1 MSKFTRRN
9 FLKASG
15 AAVAAASA
23 MSVSPF
29 AIGGASK
36 KVVVVGGGMGGA
48 VAGKYIRMM
57 DSSIEVTLIEANK
70 DYYTCFMSNEVI
82 GGVRDINDI
91 KFGYTGLGKH
101 GVKVVHA
108 MATGIDADKR
118 VVKTSA
124 GDFGYDRCIVA
135 PGIDFKY
142 DGIEGYDAKVAETIP
157 HAWKAGAQTVTLRKQ
172 LEDMKDGGTVC
183 ICPPP
188 NPFRCPPG
196 PYERA
201 SQIAMYLKSKKPK
214 SKIIMLDPKP
224 KFSKFGLF
232 QAGWTRHYGYKG
244 QNQSGG
250 MIEWYGTPSGSDDNV
265 LQSVDAKTKTVTTGF
280 NEVKADVLNVI
291 PAQTAGKIAK
301 AAGLTNDKGWCP
313 VNGKTFEST
322 IHKNIH
328 VVGDAAI
335 ASPLPKSG
343 YAANSEGKVA
353 AAAVVALLNGGKAPT
368 PTYVNTCYSVINES
382 NGVYDGI
389 SVAKV
394 YAWDEKNGKI
404 IGVDGSGGLTPGY
417 ADTTDEMRAREVKYA
432 HSWFENITVD
442 TFG

>member
-9 FLKASG
+9 FLKVSGG
-15 AAVAAASA
+15 AAVAASA
-23 MSVSPF
+23 MSISPF
-29 AIGGASK
+29 AIGGAGK

-48 VAGKYIRMM
+48 VAAKYIRMM

-91 KFGYTGLGKH
+91 KFGYTGLAKH
-101 GVKVVHA
+101 GVKVVHG
-108 MATGIDADKR
+108 MATGIDAAKR
-118 VVKTSA
+118 VVKTDQ
-124 GDFGYDRCIVA
+124 GDFAYDRCIVA

-142 DGIEGYDAKVAETIP
+142 DGIEGYDAKVAEEIP
-157 HAWKAGAQTVTLRKQ
+157 HAWKAGSQTVTLRKQ
-172 LEDMKDGGTVC
+172 LEAMKDGGVVAM
-183 ICPPP
+183 CPPP

-201 SQIAMYLKSKKPK
+201 SQIAMYLKKAKPK
-214 SKIIMLDPKP
+214 SKIIILDPKP
-224 KFSKFGLF
+224 KFSKMGLF
-232 QAGWTRHYGYKG
+232 TAGWEKYYGYG
-244 QNQSGG
+244 SDNA
-250 MIEWYGTPSGSDDNV
+250 MIEWKGTPKGSDDQV

-280 NEVKADVLNVI
+280 DELKADVLNVI
-291 PAQTAGKIAK
+291 PAQKAGKIAF
-301 AAGLTNDKGWCP
+301 AAGLTNDAGWCP

-353 AAAVVALLNGGKAPT
+353 AAAIVALLNGGKAPT
-368 PTYVNTCYSVINES
+368 PSYVNTCYSIINED
-382 NGVYDGI
+382 NGVMDGI
-389 SVAKV
+389 SVAMV
-394 YAWDEKNGKI
+394 YAWNEETGKI
-404 IGVDGSGGLTPGY
+404 DKVKGSGGLTPGY
-417 ADTTDEMRAREVKYA
+417 KDTTEEMRAREVQYA
-432 HSWFENITVD
+432 HTWFENITHD